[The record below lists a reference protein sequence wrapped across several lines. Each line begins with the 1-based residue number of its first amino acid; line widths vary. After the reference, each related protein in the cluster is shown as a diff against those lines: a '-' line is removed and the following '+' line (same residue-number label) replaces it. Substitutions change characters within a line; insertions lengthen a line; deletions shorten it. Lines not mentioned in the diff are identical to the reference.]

1 MELSEDQKRR
11 ILEEESQRLAEEQ
24 YRAKVRLDLRNRTET
39 SSASTAAETS
49 SANPK
54 RDGDAKRSKKLL
66 LLIIPAIAAP
76 LAIVALVC
84 IVRSSI
90 GHRSDEPYAP
100 SVIATKHAERIA
112 SGQVV
117 VNAGKILFYRIP
129 IKDMRDVR
137 VSGHF
142 LALGGSGNDIEVFLA
157 EEKEFGKW
165 LDGQPSKAY
174 YQSGRT
180 TAGDI
185 DVKLPLLNAT
195 YYLCFNNKFSVL
207 SSKTVSAD
215 VSLFYSTIILK

>member
-1 MELSEDQKRR
+1 M
-11 ILEEESQRLAEEQ
+11 
-24 YRAKVRLDLRNRTET
+24 
-39 SSASTAAETS
+39 
-49 SANPK
+49 
-54 RDGDAKRSKKLL
+54 
-66 LLIIPAIAAP
+66 
-76 LAIVALVC
+76 
-84 IVRSSI
+84 
-90 GHRSDEPYAP
+90 
-100 SVIATKHAERIA
+100 
-112 SGQVV
+112 
-117 VNAGKILFYRIP
+117 NAGKILFYRIP